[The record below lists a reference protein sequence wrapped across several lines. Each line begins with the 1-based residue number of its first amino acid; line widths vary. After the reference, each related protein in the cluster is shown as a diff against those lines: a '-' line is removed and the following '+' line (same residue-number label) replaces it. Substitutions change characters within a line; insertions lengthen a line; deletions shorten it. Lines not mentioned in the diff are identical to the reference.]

1 MSLPLYNQHRKVLHH
16 GKNILLRGD
25 VHYDEEQ
32 QPFDDAKGMGR
43 RNRFRPKGFFKA
55 KRRGGGGG
63 AGAIRPPVSVRFRSR
78 TCTSVTGRTYP
89 SLRVLQE

>member
-43 RNRFRPKGFFKA
+43 RNRFRQKDFSKQ
-55 KRRGGGGG
+55 REGGGGKLG
-63 AGAIRPPVSVRFRSR
+63 LFDR
-78 TCTSVTGRTYP
+78 
-89 SLRVLQE
+89 Q

>member
-1 MSLPLYNQHRKVLHH
+1 MLHH

-43 RNRFRPKGFFKA
+43 RNRFRQKDFSKQ
-55 KRRGGGGG
+55 REGGGGE

-78 TCTSVTGRTYP
+78 TCSGVTGRTYP